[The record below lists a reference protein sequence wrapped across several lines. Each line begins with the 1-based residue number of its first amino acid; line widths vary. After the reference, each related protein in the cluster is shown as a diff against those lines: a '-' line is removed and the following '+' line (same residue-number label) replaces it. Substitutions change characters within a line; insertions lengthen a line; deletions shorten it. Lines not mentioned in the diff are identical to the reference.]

1 MRERFGELLDDGF
14 GLGVVH
20 QAAFCRKTLDSID
33 DLVGAFYI
41 FEDGMQHFPASARL
55 QLLNFP
61 TRVGVFQKAR
71 VEKVS
76 TVGLHHLHLARIER
90 VVHGFGLG
98 VEEQRIGSL
107 LLFAAGFALEM
118 RRLPPFEKQF
128 AVSGK
133 SRRRVCLSV
142 VGLVAFRHLSSFGL
156 QQIGT
161 PLGFVNHGAQQ
172 CGGQHFAEG
181 VPRLVRRDD
190 HDVLAWTSEGNVADV
205 ETFDAPTDVLIDIV
219 RGINTFGGL
228 FAERD
233 GEEGNF
239 VVGRFVGFHPQN
251 VAGPVLFDFP
261 IAIGD
266 ENGVEIETF
275 RLVNG
280 ENANAL
286 GRSRGN
292 ALFV

>member
-1 MRERFGELLDDGF
+1 
-14 GLGVVH
+14 
-20 QAAFCRKTLDSID
+20 
-33 DLVGAFYI
+33 
-41 FEDGMQHFPASARL
+41 
-55 QLLNFP
+55 
-61 TRVGVFQKAR
+61 
-71 VEKVS
+71 
-76 TVGLHHLHLARIER
+76 
-90 VVHGFGLG
+90 
-98 VEEQRIGSL
+98 
-107 LLFAAGFALEM
+107 M

-128 AVSGK
+128 AVGGK
-133 SRRRVCLSV
+133 SRRRVSLSV

-161 PLGFVNHGAQQ
+161 PLGFVDHGAPQ
-172 CGGQHFAEG
+172 CAGQHLAEG
-181 VPRLVRRDD
+181 VTVLVGRDD
-190 HDVLAWTSEGNVADV
+190 DNVLARTGEGDIADV
-205 ETFDAPTDVLIDIV
+205 ETFDTAADVLTDIV
-219 RGINTFGGL
+219 RGIDTFGGL

-239 VVGRFVGFHPQN
+239 VVGRFVRLHPQN
-251 VAGPVLFDFP
+251 VAASVLFDFP

-286 GRSRGN
+286 GRSRRN